1 MDRETETIVAV
12 VDDDDDV
19 SDVLRGL
26 LEIVG
31 YQVVTFP
38 SGEELLTDAR
48 LADVAC
54 LVVDQNM
61 PGMTGIELLRELKSM
76 GNTTPSLLITG
87 AHDDAVAQEALEI
100 GAMKVLEKPMATSE
114 LLRFIRFAVD

>member
-1 MDRETETIVAV
+1 MDRETDAIVAV

-38 SGEELLTDAR
+38 TGQELLDDPR
-48 LADVAC
+48 LSDVAC

-61 PGMTGIELLRELKSM
+61 PGMTGIQLLRELKAI

-87 AHDDAVAQEALEI
+87 AHDEAVAREALDI
-100 GAMKVLEKPMATSE
+100 GVMRVLDKPMETSE
-114 LLRFIRFAVD
+114 LLRFIRFAVG

>member
-1 MDRETETIVAV
+1 MDRETEAIVAV

-61 PGMTGIELLRELKSM
+61 PGMTGIELLRELKAM

-87 AHDDAVAQEALEI
+87 AHDEAVAREALEI